1 MKIYFRIL
9 QYIKPY
15 NKHFFLSILFLVL
28 YSIFSGLSIYLLIPL
43 LETLFNETTVP
54 NIVVSNSNFFSN
66 IIFYFKNLFYQLVFV
81 GNKMESLF
89 RISVVIIFAFFF
101 KTLFGYAQAYLIANI
116 EQGIVKD
123 IRNSVYTHLHSLSLE
138 YFTNEKSGNLIS
150 RVVND
155 VNVINNGLT
164 QSFVNLFREPILIMV
179 FLGIAISISWQLT
192 LFAILTFPFTLFAI
206 KKIGTKLHKES
217 AISQENMSNIF
228 TILQETI
235 QGIKIVKSFAMEK
248 FEIQKF
254 KKATDKFFISSR
266 RISRLNK
273 LAHPITELLSIMA
286 VIIVILYGGNLV
298 LVQKSISASEFIG
311 FIMAVFQIL
320 PPIKE
325 LSQLNNRIQESTA
338 AGKRVFEILD
348 TIPKIKDE
356 KNAIEIKNFDSQIEF
371 KNVWF
376 AYENINLNDTKWI
389 LNDVSFNVNKGE
401 IVALVGSSGAGKTTI
416 ADLIPRFFDI
426 QKGAILVNG
435 IDIKNL
441 QINSLRNQ
449 IGIVTQES
457 ILFNDTIKNNIAYG
471 EKFISEE
478 KIIDASKIANA
489 FDFISQLPKK
499 IETEIGD
506 RGVKLSGG
514 QRQRIAIARAIL
526 KNTPILILDE
536 ATSSLDTESE
546 ILVQQAIDNLM
557 KDRTT
562 IVIAHRLSTIQKA
575 NKIIVIDDG
584 KIVETGLHNELIQ
597 KENGVYKKL
606 YELQFRG

>member
-1 MKIYFRIL
+1 
-9 QYIKPY
+9 
-15 NKHFFLSILFLVL
+15 
-28 YSIFSGLSIYLLIPL
+28 
-43 LETLFNETTVP
+43 
-54 NIVVSNSNFFSN
+54 
-66 IIFYFKNLFYQLVFV
+66 
-81 GNKMESLF
+81 MESLF

-606 YELQFRG
+606 YELQFKNLH